1 MARLYAN
8 YIMRGMWKYEDVP
21 AYFEPEVRA
30 ILEVEGPEF
39 LPED

>member
-8 YIMRGMWKYEDVP
+8 YIMRGKWNFEDVP
-21 AYFEPEVRA
+21 SIFEADVRA

-39 LPED
+39 LPEQ